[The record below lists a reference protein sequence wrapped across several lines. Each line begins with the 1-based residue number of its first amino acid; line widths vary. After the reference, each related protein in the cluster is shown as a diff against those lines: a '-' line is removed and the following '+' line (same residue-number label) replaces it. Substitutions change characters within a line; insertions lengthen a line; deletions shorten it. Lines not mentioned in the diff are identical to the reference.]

1 MIKFLH
7 LSWQNQINI
16 PNDVSLDVISF
27 ASTISDS
34 VDNGGE
40 AEIIVVEI
48 PATGDGDVL
57 RSLPAIKVPDSVVIA
72 ESGILLSLKMTS
84 AVIVFSVVISVTPI
98 ILVVVSLP
106 LEMESESLLVDR
118 LASVVD
124 ATGELSVVMVS
135 VSSKEVASG
144 IVVDVTSSSIEE
156 SVSEVGVFETSSD
169 GAVERVVL
177 GVVMAGSSVKIT
189 LEVGTSVEGLVSSA
203 LPSVIVKSVLVVDT
217 NNGLVVDK
225 VSGSVTPDTDVVVTE
240 STEVIDSSLVVD
252 IISVDEGGSGSLIM
266 KTSFTVV

>member
-57 RSLPAIKVPDSVVIA
+57 RSLPAIKVPDSVVRA
-72 ESGILLSLKMTS
+72 KSGILLSVKMTS
-84 AVIVFSVVISVTPI
+84 AVIVFSVVISVKPI

-106 LEMESESLLVDR
+106 LEMESDSLLVDR

-124 ATGELSVVMVS
+124 ATGELSVVMMS
-135 VSSKEVASG
+135 VSSKEVTSG
-144 IVVDVTSSSIEE
+144 IVLDVARSRIEE
-156 SVSEVGVFETSSD
+156 SITEVGVFESSSD
-169 GAVERVVL
+169 GAVEIIVL
-177 GVVMAGSSVKIT
+177 SVVMAGSSVKIV
-189 LEVGTSVEGLVSSA
+189 LEVGISVGSLVSSA
-203 LPSVIVKSVLVVDT
+203 LLSVIVKSVLVVDN
-217 NNGLVVDK
+217 NNGLVVDIF
-225 VSGSVTPDTDVVVTE
+225 SGSMVPNVLVTE
-240 STEVIDSSLVVD
+240 ST
-252 IISVDEGGSGSLIM
+252 DE
-266 KTSFTVV
+266 TD

>member
-1 MIKFLH
+1 M
-7 LSWQNQINI
+7 
-16 PNDVSLDVISF
+16 ISF

-84 AVIVFSVVISVTPI
+84 AVIVFSVVISVKPI

-106 LEMESESLLVDR
+106 LEMESDSLLVDR

-124 ATGELSVVMVS
+124 ATGELSVVMMS
-135 VSSKEVASG
+135 VSSKEVTSG
-144 IVVDVTSSSIEE
+144 IVLDVARSRIEE
-156 SVSEVGVFETSSD
+156 SITEVGVFESSSD
-169 GAVERVVL
+169 GAVEIIVL
-177 GVVMAGSSVKIT
+177 SVVMAGSSVKIV
-189 LEVGTSVEGLVSSA
+189 LEVGISVGSLVSSA
-203 LPSVIVKSVLVVDT
+203 LLSVIVKSVLVVDN
-217 NNGLVVDK
+217 NNGLVVDIF
-225 VSGSVTPDTDVVVTE
+225 SGSMASNVLVTE
-240 STEVIDSSLVVD
+240 ST
-252 IISVDEGGSGSLIM
+252 DE
-266 KTSFTVV
+266 TD